1 MWFGPL
7 SLCLWSLHQVTD
19 AVEDLVQA
27 ADGEE
32 GGDKRGWWLTA
43 DKAADG
49 TKLRPALSTHYVG
62 WEETIRV
69 LVVAIR
75 EHGPFDGILGFSQV
89 SELCEVGKKN
99 SISIQKWL
107 PFVCGIH
114 SAAHTV
120 TRGARYGAGSQRH
133 SPHRQRSA

>member
-1 MWFGPL
+1 MRRLKKKIKPWWAAGGFDAGPL
-7 SLCLWSLHQVTD
+7 SLYLWSLHQVTD

-32 GGDKRGWWLTA
+32 GEDKRGWWLTA

-62 WEETIRV
+62 WEETVRV
-69 LVVAIR
+69 LVAAAR

-89 SELCEVGKKN
+89 SGTHRARAVKWA
-99 SISIQKWL
+99 SIRVA
-107 PFVCGIH
+107 FARCTHRDVC
-114 SAAHTV
+114 
-120 TRGARYGAGSQRH
+120 TR
-133 SPHRQRSA
+133 